1 MTRKT
6 QDRNRSRSTGKK
18 DAVRDAGALA
28 LRAGA
33 GGPAGLISQAM
44 GVARRHPA
52 LALAAGMLAGYAA
65 GRRAQKRGTLV
76 PPRDTKVRDAW
87 ALSDNAARGARPPVQ
102 DHRNLLTRMQM
113 EERNERS

>member
-6 QDRNRSRSTGKK
+6 QDRNPSHSTEKK
-18 DAVRDAGALA
+18 DTVRDAGALA

-33 GGPAGLISQAM
+33 GGPAGLISQAL

-52 LALAAGMLAGYAA
+52 LALAATALAGYAA
-65 GRRAQKRGTLV
+65 GRRAQRRGTLV

-87 ALSDNAARGARPPVQ
+87 APQNSGARGPHPPAQ
-102 DHRNLLTRMQM
+102 DHRNLLTRMQL
-113 EERNERS
+113 EDRNERS

>member
-6 QDRNRSRSTGKK
+6 QDRKPSRSTGKK
-18 DAVRDAGALA
+18 QAARDAGTLA

-33 GGPAGLISQAM
+33 GGPAGLISQAL
-44 GVARRHPA
+44 GVARRYPA
-52 LALAAGMLAGYAA
+52 LALAATALAGYAA
-65 GRRAQKRGTLV
+65 GRRAQRRGTYL

-87 ALSDNAARGARPPVQ
+87 APRNSGARGAHPPAQ

-113 EERNERS
+113 EEHDERS